1 MSLAESG
8 ADQEAQIVQNSGD
21 GFAVAN
27 FISPNHLF
35 DFAVRKRF
43 AGNLFV
49 FLRLGFAGSQIF
61 GEKNVH
67 ALFEKTWRGKNVEED
82 VETFCAVAG
91 FFDQFAGS
99 GAAGIFA
106 IVDAACDE
114 FPQELSRRV
123 AILANQE
130 NPAVGQRG
138 KNHHGPWV
146 RDHFARDAQ
155 SAGLD
160 DFIAANAE
168 DRAFV
173 NHFAANDFGGSAAGC
188 FGRHS
193 AYVFSGDIIHC
204 SGRALARQCSGDLAP
219 GFSRSFSFPN
229 MPINTIIVDDEKPAR
244 EELAFLLKA
253 FPEINVIG
261 QGKNG
266 VEAVALIKEH
276 SPDLVFLDVQ
286 MPGLDGFGVLKKLVE
301 RKMKMPHVVFATAFD
316 QYAVQAFDVNA
327 VDYVLKPFDKA
338 RIAKAIQRARKMLDT
353 QTSTTER
360 LEQLVNQLGAAKTT
374 PQKVK
379 VLVQSQQR
387 LLLVNGED
395 IIFATVDGSAIVVV
409 TRDVEG
415 SSNYR
420 TLEELNATLDSESF
434 WRPHRSFLVNTQH
447 IKEVVPWFNST
458 FILKMNDKKSTEVPV
473 SRVQAKRLR
482 ELFKL

>member
-1 MSLAESG
+1 M
-8 ADQEAQIVQNSGD
+8 EA
-21 GFAVAN
+21 F
-27 FISPNHLF
+27 
-35 DFAVRKRF
+35 R
-43 AGNLFV
+43 
-49 FLRLGFAGSQIF
+49 
-61 GEKNVH
+61 
-67 ALFEKTWRGKNVEED
+67 
-82 VETFCAVAG
+82 AVAG
-91 FFDQFAGS
+91 FFDQLAGR

-106 IVDAACDE
+106 IVDAAGDE
-114 FPQELSRRV
+114 FPEELPRRM
-123 AILANQE
+123 AILANQH
-130 NPAVGQRG
+130 NTAVGQRG
-138 KNHHGPWV
+138 ENHDGTGV
-146 RDHFARDAQ
+146 RDDFSRGTEAAR
-155 SAGLD
+155 LD
-160 DFIAANAE
+160 DFITAKAE

-173 NHFAANDFGGSAAGC
+173 NHFAAKNFGGGAAGC
-188 FGRHS
+188 FWRHS
-193 AYVFSGDIIHC
+193 AYSFSGDIIHC
-204 SGRALARQCSGDLAP
+204 SGRALARFSGGEHGP
-219 GFSRSFSFPN
+219 PSRQLDETFEV
-229 MPINTIIVDDEKPAR
+229 PINTIIVDDEKPAR
-244 EELAFLLKA
+244 DELAFLLKA

-286 MPGLDGFGVLKKLVE
+286 MPGLDGFGVLKKIVE

-360 LEQLVNQLGAAKTT
+360 LEQLVSQLGAAKST

-395 IIFATVDGSAIVVV
+395 IIFATTEGSAIVVV